1 MCSSYF
7 SCAVFKF
14 LRKTLTNSYMDTGF
28 PTGGHFSHFS
38 HIYTIKYL
46 KTTNP
51 SVFLQIR
58 PCFFLVVGFQLPS
71 KRATTDIT
79 FTAQMIIYNVHLKQK
94 TFWYQVFFSEFR
106 YHFRV
111 AQECSKT
118 KGLVWEW
125 LLPFFMEWHYHM
137 PLFLFYI

>member
-1 MCSSYF
+1 M
-7 SCAVFKF
+7 
-14 LRKTLTNSYMDTGF
+14 
-28 PTGGHFSHFS
+28 
-38 HIYTIKYL
+38 
-46 KTTNP
+46 
-51 SVFLQIR
+51 
-58 PCFFLVVGFQLPS
+58 VGFQLPS

-79 FTAQMIIYNVHLKQK
+79 FTAQMIIYVHLKQK

-125 LLPFFMEWHYHM
+125 LLPLFYGMELSYAIIFVLHRLLAPNYIHM
-137 PLFLFYI
+137 PCLSYWANVGMVKIMVGANLGMQITIL

>member
-1 MCSSYF
+1 MGKIPTFQLLNFTRLPAIFALYHKSQWE
-7 SCAVFKF
+7 AP
-14 LRKTLTNSYMDTGF
+14 TLHTDHFQGRREDLGTG
-28 PTGGHFSHFS
+28 
-38 HIYTIKYL
+38 L
-46 KTTNP
+46 ARA
-51 SVFLQIR
+51 LW

-79 FTAQMIIYNVHLKQK
+79 FTAQMIIYVHLKQK

-125 LLPFFMEWHYHM
+125 LLPFFYGMELPYAII
-137 PLFLFYI
+137 FVYIDF

>member
-1 MCSSYF
+1 M
-7 SCAVFKF
+7 A
-14 LRKTLTNSYMDTGF
+14 M
-28 PTGGHFSHFS
+28 
-38 HIYTIKYL
+38 
-46 KTTNP
+46 
-51 SVFLQIR
+51 
-58 PCFFLVVGFQLPS
+58 FFLVVGFQLPS

-79 FTAQMIIYNVHLKQK
+79 FTAQMIIYVHLKQK

-125 LLPFFMEWHYHM
+125 LLPLFYGMELSYAIIFVLHRLLASNYIHM
-137 PLFLFYI
+137 PCLSYWANVGMVKIMVGANLGLQITIL